1 TATLAGEK
9 AVAKEELKAAAE
21 DAKAAIDANDN
32 LTDAEKQA
40 AKDAVDAEVAK
51 ANEAIDKAATAD
63 AVDAATLAGEK
74 AVAKEE
80 LKAAAED
87 AKAAIDA
94 NDNLTDAEKQAA
106 K

>member
-1 TATLAGEK
+1 AIDAATKADEVGVATLAGEK

-21 DAKAAIDANDN
+21 DAKKAIDANDN
-32 LTDAEKQA
+32 LTPEEKAA

-51 ANEAIDKAATAD
+51 ANDAIDVATKAD
-63 AVDAATLAGEK
+63 EVGAATLAGEK

-87 AKAAIDA
+87 AKKAI
-94 NDNLTDAEKQAA
+94 
-106 K
+106 